1 MTTEAGG
8 GVGDD
13 GPPAT
18 GPIDRRRHV
27 AEYFRLQ
34 RWELPPA
41 DGAEGYSDL
50 GGRIPLDDHLRSATG
65 GMRTG
70 ALITSLDSLGGLL
83 SGLAVLPRWI
93 VTTSMTVTVVNLVQS
108 GPLRLHGRVLR
119 RGRNSVVSGLHVVDE
134 GSGDQPVAVATMACS
149 VLDPGDRDLRF
160 ERPYSSPMPPPRPDP
175 PRPEDFFCIEP
186 GPGPVTAL
194 GLADTCAIRGASSTA
209 GPLPPW
215 PRWRRSGPSSTRR
228 AAGPLVAADA
238 VLHYLHPNRVGPVLA
253 RCEVLGGAPA
263 APSCGWPCT
272 TSGGRSHDRS
282 RLGGCP
288 GRLSRRPARD

>member
-186 GPGPVTAL
+186 GSGPVTAL
-194 GLADTCAIRGASSTA
+194 GLADHLRNPWGILHGGAIATLAEVAAIRAVE
-209 GPLPPW
+209 
-215 PRWRRSGPSSTRR
+215 TRR

-253 RCEVLGGAPA
+253 RCEVLGGGPRRTLVRVAV
-263 APSCGWPCT
+263 
-272 TSGGRSHDRS
+272 HDVGQDDRMTA
-282 RLGGCP
+282 LGSVAV
-288 GRLSRRPARD
+288 LAV